1 MNDIYQLQRFL
12 DAQEAVYPDVV
23 RELRGRRKESH
34 WMWYI
39 FPQIIGLGKSHISQK
54 YALGSIDEATA
65 YVQHPILGNRLHECT
80 EIVVRTKGSTV
91 EQIFG
96 YPDNLKFHSSMTL
109 FSQVEN
115 HNPLFDSAL
124 KKYFDNKKDQ
134 LTLDALS
141 GSSI

>member
-1 MNDIYQLQRFL
+1 MNDIYLLQRFL

-23 RELRGRRKESH
+23 RELRGGRKESH

-65 YVQHPILGNRLHECT
+65 YVQHPILGNRLYECT
-80 EIVVRTKGSTV
+80 EIVVSTEGSTA
-91 EQIFG
+91 EHIFG
-96 YPDNLKFHSSMTL
+96 YPDYLKFHSSMTL

-115 HNPLFDSAL
+115 HHPRLDSAL
-124 KKYFDNKKDQ
+124 PMYFDTKQDQ
-134 LTLDALS
+134 LTLDTL
-141 GSSI
+141 GDPSI

>member
-12 DAQEAVYPDVV
+12 DAQEGVYPDVV
-23 RELRGRRKESH
+23 KELRQGRKESH

-39 FPQIIGLGKSHISQK
+39 FPQVKGLGKSHISQK
-54 YALGSIDEATA
+54 YALGSLDEATA
-65 YVQHPILGNRLHECT
+65 YVQHPILGNRLYECT
-80 EIVVRTKGSTV
+80 EIVVSTEGSTV

-96 YPDNLKFHSSMTL
+96 YPDYLKFHSSMTL

-124 KKYFDNKKDQ
+124 KMYFDNKKDQ
-134 LTLDALS
+134 LTLDTLG

>member
-23 RELRGRRKESH
+23 RELRGGRKESH

-39 FPQIIGLGKSHISQK
+39 FPQVKGLGKSHISQK
-54 YALGSIDEATA
+54 YALGSLDEATA

-80 EIVVRTKGSTV
+80 EIVVSTEESTV

-96 YPDNLKFHSSMTL
+96 YPDYLKFHSSMML
-109 FSQVEN
+109 FSQLKN
-115 HNPLFDSAL
+115 HHLLFDSSL
-124 KKYFDNKKDQ
+124 NKYFYNKKIQ
-134 LTLDALS
+134 VTLDTIG

>member
-23 RELRGRRKESH
+23 RELREGRKESH

-39 FPQIIGLGKSHISQK
+39 FPQVKGLGKSHISQK

-80 EIVVRTKGSTV
+80 EIVVSTEESTV

-96 YPDNLKFHSSMTL
+96 YPDYLKFHSSMTL

-115 HNPLFDSAL
+115 HNPIFDSAL
-124 KKYFDNKKDQ
+124 GKYFDNKKDQ
-134 LTLDALS
+134 LTLDAL
-141 GSSI
+141 GDPSI

>member
-23 RELRGRRKESH
+23 RELRGGRKESH

-39 FPQIIGLGKSHISQK
+39 FPQVKGLGKSHISQK
-54 YALGSIDEATA
+54 YALGSLDEATA

-80 EIVVRTKGSTV
+80 EIVVSTEESTV

-96 YPDNLKFHSSMTL
+96 YPDYLKFHSSMTL
-109 FSQVEN
+109 FSQVKN
-115 HNPLFDSAL
+115 HHPLFDSAL

-134 LTLDALS
+134 FTLETLG

>member
-1 MNDIYQLQRFL
+1 MNDIYLLQRFL

-23 RELRGRRKESH
+23 KELRQGRKESH

-39 FPQIIGLGKSHISQK
+39 FPQVKGLGKSYISQK
-54 YALGSIDEATA
+54 YALGSLDEATA
-65 YVQHPILGNRLHECT
+65 YVQHPILGNRLYECT
-80 EIVVRTKGSTV
+80 EIVVSTEGSTV
-91 EQIFG
+91 KQIFG
-96 YPDNLKFHSSMTL
+96 YPDYLKFHSSMTL

-134 LTLDALS
+134 LTLDTLG